1 MTSIIKA
8 SLAGTAGTG
17 KKSTELTAKSEFDGS
32 IKIFFILIAVS
43 LIVKVIA
50 QLAQGKKPDLD
61 PSIPTTENPTGTNSS
76 KINGQADT
84 IIATHG
90 WCLFW
95 TICLW
100 VTVLSI
106 LTRRFVSNVLE
117 TETASE
123 ANLFFYSI
131 PFVIVIALITW
142 TIIQTYTF
150 RKKINTNQVPSSF
163 AGFSVGS
170 TVMLGLTIGIL
181 FYISK
186 TLLFCK
192 KDDIPL
198 MIMST
203 WVTITCSI
211 ITAGMIT
218 WTEVLLTSFT
228 TDG

>member
-1 MTSIIKA
+1 MAT
-8 SLAGTAGTG
+8 
-17 KKSTELTAKSEFDGS
+17 TAKSEFDGS
-32 IKIFFILIAVS
+32 IKIFSILIGVS
-43 LIVKVIA
+43 LVVKVIA
-50 QLAQGKKPDLD
+50 QLVQGKKPDLD
-61 PSIPTTENPTGTNSS
+61 PSVPTTDNPTGTNTS

-100 VTVLSI
+100 VTVISV
-106 LTRRFVSNVLE
+106 LTRRFVSEKLKNP
-117 TETASE
+117 SE

-131 PFVIVIALITW
+131 PFVLVIALITW

-163 AGFSVGS
+163 VGFSIGS
-170 TVMLGLTIGIL
+170 TVMLGLTVGLL
-181 FYISK
+181 FYIAK
-186 TLLFCK
+186 TLLLCDK
-192 KDDIPL
+192 NDMSL
-198 MIMST
+198 MILT
-203 WVTITCSI
+203 AWVAIMGSI
-211 ITAGMIT
+211 LTAGMIT

>member
-1 MTSIIKA
+1 MA
-8 SLAGTAGTG
+8 VTADTR
-17 KKSTELTAKSEFDGS
+17 KPTTEVTAKSEFDGS
-32 IKIFFILIAVS
+32 IKIFSILIGVS

-61 PSIPTTENPTGTNSS
+61 PSVPTTENPTGTNTS

-100 VTVLSI
+100 VTVISV
-106 LTRRFVSNVLE
+106 LTRRFVSEKLKNP
-117 TETASE
+117 SE
-123 ANLFFYSI
+123 ANLFFFSI
-131 PFVIVIALITW
+131 PFVLVIALITW

-150 RKKINTNQVPSSF
+150 RKKINTNQVPTSF
-163 AGFSVGS
+163 VGFSVGS
-170 TVMLGLTIGIL
+170 TVILGLTVGLL
-181 FYISK
+181 FHIAK
-186 TLLFCK
+186 TLLLCDK
-192 KDDIPL
+192 NDMSL
-198 MIMST
+198 MILTAWTAIM
-203 WVTITCSI
+203 CSI
-211 ITAGMIT
+211 LTAGMIT

>member
-1 MTSIIKA
+1 MA
-8 SLAGTAGTG
+8 TADTTT
-17 KKSTELTAKSEFDGS
+17 KVTAKSEFDGS
-32 IKIFFILIAVS
+32 IKIFSILIGVS

-61 PSIPTTENPTGTNSS
+61 PSVPTTENPTGTNTS

-100 VTVLSI
+100 VTVISI
-106 LTRRFVSNVLE
+106 LTRRFVSEKVK
-117 TETASE
+117 TPSE
-123 ANLFFYSI
+123 VNLFFFSI
-131 PFVIVIALITW
+131 PFVLVIALITW

-150 RKKINTNQVPSSF
+150 RKKINTNQVPTSF
-163 AGFSVGS
+163 VGFSVGS
-170 TVMLGLTIGIL
+170 TIILGLTIGLL
-181 FYISK
+181 FHIAK
-186 TLLFCK
+186 TLLLCK
-192 KDDIPL
+192 AEDMSL
-198 MIMST
+198 MILTAWIAIM
-203 WVTITCSI
+203 CSI
-211 ITAGMIT
+211 LTAGMIT

>member
-1 MTSIIKA
+1 MAMA
-8 SLAGTAGTG
+8 SGSSVGISTG
-17 KKSTELTAKSEFDGS
+17 KKSTELTARSEFDGS
-32 IKIFFILIAVS
+32 IKIFSILIAIS

-61 PSIPTTENPTGTNSS
+61 PSIPTTENPTGTNTS

-100 VTVLSI
+100 VTVISI
-106 LTRRFVSNVLE
+106 LTRRFVSEKLDK
-117 TETASE
+117 ETASE

-131 PFVIVIALITW
+131 PFVLVIALITW

-163 AGFSVGS
+163 AGFSIGS
-170 TVMLGLTIGIL
+170 TIILGLTIGLL
-181 FYISK
+181 FYVAK

-198 MIMST
+198 MIMTT
-203 WVTITCSI
+203 WVTIMCSI

>member
-1 MTSIIKA
+1 MA
-8 SLAGTAGTG
+8 VTAPDTG
-17 KKSTELTAKSEFDGS
+17 KTTTKVTAKSEFDGS
-32 IKIFFILIAVS
+32 IKIFSILIGVS

-61 PSIPTTENPTGTNSS
+61 PSVPTTENPTGTNTS

-100 VTVLSI
+100 VTVISI
-106 LTRRFVSNVLE
+106 LTRRFVSE
-117 TETASE
+117 KITAEKRSE
-123 ANLFFYSI
+123 LNLFFFSA
-131 PFVIVIALITW
+131 PFVLVIALITW

-150 RKKINTNQVPSSF
+150 RKKINTNQVPTSF
-163 AGFSVGS
+163 VGFSVGS
-170 TVMLGLTIGIL
+170 TIILGLTIGLL
-181 FYISK
+181 FHIAK
-186 TLLFCK
+186 TLLLCDS
-192 KDDIPL
+192 KDMSL
-198 MIMST
+198 MILTAWIAIM
-203 WVTITCSI
+203 CSI
-211 ITAGMIT
+211 LTAGMIT

>member
-1 MTSIIKA
+1 MTIIKPSPVVTA
-8 SLAGTAGTG
+8 STE
-17 KKSTELTAKSEFDGS
+17 KKGTELTARSEFDGS
-32 IKIFFILIAVS
+32 FKIFSILIAIS

-61 PSIPTTENPTGTNSS
+61 PSIPTTENPTGTNTS

-100 VTVLSI
+100 VTVISI
-106 LTRRFVSNVLE
+106 LTRRFVSEKLDK
-117 TETASE
+117 ETASE

-131 PFVIVIALITW
+131 PFVLVIALITW

-163 AGFSVGS
+163 AGFSIGS
-170 TVMLGLTIGIL
+170 TIILGLTIGLL
-181 FYISK
+181 FYLAK

-192 KDDIPL
+192 KDDIPF
-198 MIMST
+198 MIMTT
-203 WVTITCSI
+203 WVTIMGSI

>member
-1 MTSIIKA
+1 MATPETKV
-8 SLAGTAGTG
+8 
-17 KKSTELTAKSEFDGS
+17 TAKSEFDGS
-32 IKIFFILIAVS
+32 IKIFSILIGVS
-43 LIVKVIA
+43 LVVKVIA
-50 QLAQGKKPDLD
+50 QLVQGKKPDLD
-61 PSIPTTENPTGTNSS
+61 PSVPTTDNPTGTNTS

-100 VTVLSI
+100 VTVISV
-106 LTRRFVSNVLE
+106 LTRRFVSEKLKNP
-117 TETASE
+117 SE

-131 PFVIVIALITW
+131 PFVLVIALITW

-163 AGFSVGS
+163 VGFSIGS
-170 TVMLGLTIGIL
+170 TVILGLTVGLL
-181 FYISK
+181 FYIAK
-186 TLLFCK
+186 TLLLCDK
-192 KDDIPL
+192 NDMSL
-198 MIMST
+198 MILTAWIAIMG
-203 WVTITCSI
+203 SI
-211 ITAGMIT
+211 LTAGMIT

>member
-1 MTSIIKA
+1 MA
-8 SLAGTAGTG
+8 ATG
-17 KKSTELTAKSEFDGS
+17 KVMSVTPPAKPSTEVTAKSEFDGS
-32 IKIFFILIAVS
+32 IKIFSILIGVS

-61 PSIPTTENPTGTNSS
+61 PSVPTTENPTGTNTS

-100 VTVLSI
+100 VTVISI
-106 LTRRFVSNVLE
+106 LTRRFVSEKVK
-117 TETASE
+117 TPSE
-123 ANLFFYSI
+123 VNLFFFSI
-131 PFVIVIALITW
+131 PFVLVIALITW

-150 RKKINTNQVPSSF
+150 RKKINTNQVPTSF
-163 AGFSVGS
+163 VGFSVGS
-170 TVMLGLTIGIL
+170 TIILGLTIGLL
-181 FYISK
+181 FHIAK
-186 TLLFCK
+186 TLLLCK
-192 KDDIPL
+192 AEDMSL
-198 MIMST
+198 MILTAWIAIM
-203 WVTITCSI
+203 CSI
-211 ITAGMIT
+211 LTAGMIT

>member
-1 MTSIIKA
+1 MATPETKV
-8 SLAGTAGTG
+8 TAR
-17 KKSTELTAKSEFDGS
+17 SEFDGS
-32 IKIFFILIAVS
+32 IKIFSILIGVS

-61 PSIPTTENPTGTNSS
+61 PSVPTTENPTGTNTS

-100 VTVLSI
+100 VTVISI
-106 LTRRFVSNVLE
+106 LTRRFVSEKVK
-117 TETASE
+117 TPSE
-123 ANLFFYSI
+123 VNLFFFSI
-131 PFVIVIALITW
+131 PFVLVIALITW

-150 RKKINTNQVPSSF
+150 RKKINTNQVPTSF
-163 AGFSVGS
+163 VGFSVGS
-170 TVMLGLTIGIL
+170 TIILGLTIGLL
-181 FYISK
+181 FHIAK
-186 TLLFCK
+186 TLLLCK
-192 KDDIPL
+192 AEDMSL
-198 MIMST
+198 MILTAWIAIM
-203 WVTITCSI
+203 CSI
-211 ITAGMIT
+211 LTAGMIT

>member
-1 MTSIIKA
+1 MVA
-8 SLAGTAGTG
+8 TG
-17 KKSTELTAKSEFDGS
+17 KVTSVAPSAKPITEVTGKSEFEGS
-32 IKIFFILIAVS
+32 IKIFSILIGVS

-61 PSIPTTENPTGTNSS
+61 PSVPTTDNPTGTNTS

-100 VTVLSI
+100 VTVISI
-106 LTRRFVSNVLE
+106 LTRRFVSEKIKNP
-117 TETASE
+117 SE
-123 ANLFFYSI
+123 VNLFFFSA
-131 PFVIVIALITW
+131 PFVLVIALITW

-150 RKKINTNQVPSSF
+150 RKKINTNQVPTSF
-163 AGFSVGS
+163 VGFSVGT
-170 TVMLGLTIGIL
+170 TVILGVTIGLL
-181 FYISK
+181 FHISK
-186 TLLFCK
+186 TLLLCDS
-192 KDDIPL
+192 KDMSL
-198 MIMST
+198 MILT
-203 WVTITCSI
+203 AWVAIMCSI
-211 ITAGMIT
+211 LTAGMIT